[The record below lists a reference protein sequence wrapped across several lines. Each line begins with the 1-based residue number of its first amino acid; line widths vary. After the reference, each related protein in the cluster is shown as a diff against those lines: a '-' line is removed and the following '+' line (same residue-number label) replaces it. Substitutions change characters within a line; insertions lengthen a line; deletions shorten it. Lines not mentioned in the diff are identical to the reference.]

1 MGGKGSGGKRV
12 GAGRKPLDASVGAVR
27 GSRRARARAKKS
39 GNQTGVEHAPVD
51 LVTAAI
57 ETEVPQPPGSLTLDE
72 LAEWNDLA
80 PRAAKQG
87 TLTADTLLAL
97 RDLCQAR
104 VLKDKLLRTV
114 SDEGVTVAS
123 VGGALA
129 AHPLLS
135 RFTTLLQR
143 VDAGMARFKLA
154 PMGQSLAPEAE
165 KPADPFA
172 AFDGAA
178 PLSPDVVGLKH

>member
-1 MGGKGSGGKRV
+1 M
-12 GAGRKPLDASVGAVR
+12 
-27 GSRRARARAKKS
+27 
-39 GNQTGVEHAPVD
+39 
-51 LVTAAI
+51 
-57 ETEVPQPPGSLTLDE
+57 TLEE
-72 LAEWNDLA
+72 LAEWNELA
-80 PRAAKQG
+80 PLAAAAG
-87 TLTADTLLAL
+87 TLTDETQLAL

-114 SDEGVTVAS
+114 GDQGTVVVAS
-123 VGGALA
+123 GGNLA
-129 AHPLLS
+129 AHPLIG

-143 VDAGMARFKLA
+143 VDAGRARFKLA